1 VPKRKFMGRV
11 KGWMCLEW

>member
-1 VPKRKFMGRV
+1 MGCV